1 MVSVDRCSFK
11 LRPAVFGELALKNTQ
26 PRAATITFEAKKL
39 WHLPQNPGHDF
50 DIFKSCF
57 FHVQTFVRLDDVCV
71 GASMLSP
78 CVPRCK
84 TACRLM
90 ILEKQGP
97 KEHHV
102 PGSESTVKIKG
113 REPKWFEESLD
124 GSPYWGQVPGNLLT
138 SSLDSGTNRT
148 RGRAF
153 GHRSGNTK
161 HRRVFLKWSFRSWQ
175 EFTSSMTD
183 YLELQMVNTGGRS
196 CTMLFESFEK
206 FREFAVLWVGK

>member
-1 MVSVDRCSFK
+1 
-11 LRPAVFGELALKNTQ
+11 
-26 PRAATITFEAKKL
+26 
-39 WHLPQNPGHDF
+39 
-50 DIFKSCF
+50 
-57 FHVQTFVRLDDVCV
+57 
-71 GASMLSP
+71 MLSP

-97 KEHHV
+97 KEQHV

-124 GSPYWGQVPGNLLT
+124 GSAYWRQVLGNLLT

-148 RGRAF
+148 SGRAF

-161 HRRVFLKWSFRSWQ
+161 HRRVFLKRSFRSWQ

-206 FREFAVLWVGK
+206 FREFAALWEVLLPFSKA